1 MALDETTK
9 QVVLNNIIPILS
21 ESSLSEQSFLLG
33 VLERLDFLGYTVKE
47 TDTWMIGFSVQKVEN
62 TIKNECNVTS
72 VPDGLYSIATDMIC
86 GEFLFAKKQSGQ
98 LDGFNLEQALKSVQA
113 GDTTVT
119 FETDKGSMTPEQRL
133 NNLIDYLMNSGRGE
147 FISYRKIKW

>member
-1 MALDETTK
+1 MVLDEITK
-9 QVVLNNIIPILS
+9 QL
-21 ESSLSEQSFLLG
+21 EGSSLSEQSFLLA
-33 VLERLDFLGYTVKE
+33 VLERLDSLGYTVKE
-47 TDTWMIGFSVQKVEN
+47 TDSWMISFSVQKVEN

-72 VPDGLYSIATDMIC
+72 VPDGLHSTAINMIC
-86 GEFLFAKKQSGQ
+86 GEFLFSKKQSGQ
-98 LDGFNLEQALKSVQA
+98 LVDFNLEQALKSVQT